1 MSCLVALIGFLFII
15 NNMYQTNITLNKKSK
30 IVIMKK
36 KIGDVIFQVRRQH
49 KKYEIINIEDIQKEL
64 DEEINA
70 ELLLGKSDR
79 YDLTNK
85 NTQKN

>member
-1 MSCLVALIGFLFII
+1 
-15 NNMYQTNITLNKKSK
+15 MYQTNITLNNKSK

-36 KIGDVIFQVRRQH
+36 KIGDVIFQVRRQY
-49 KKYEIINIEDIQKEL
+49 KKYEIINIEDIKNEL
-64 DEEINA
+64 DEEISA

>member
-1 MSCLVALIGFLFII
+1 
-15 NNMYQTNITLNKKSK
+15 MYQTNITLNKKSK

-85 NTQKN
+85 NTQKNW

>member
-1 MSCLVALIGFLFII
+1 
-15 NNMYQTNITLNKKSK
+15 
-30 IVIMKK
+30 MKK